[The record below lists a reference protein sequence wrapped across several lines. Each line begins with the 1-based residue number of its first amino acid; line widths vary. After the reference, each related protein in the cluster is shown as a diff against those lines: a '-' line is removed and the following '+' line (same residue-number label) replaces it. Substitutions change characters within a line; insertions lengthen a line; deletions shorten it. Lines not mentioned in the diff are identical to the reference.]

1 MKKVILF
8 VALLCCALSGFA
20 EKKSLEL
27 TREDL
32 PNKRTLV
39 QSPTASIEDG
49 LLTIEYP
56 SSTTFSVSIVN
67 NAGEV
72 VYTGTYS
79 AEMAILTLSNLS
91 AGEYTLVIKD
101 GSYAYSGGFDVE

>member
-8 VALLCCALSGFA
+8 AALLCCALSGFA
-20 EKKSLEL
+20 EKNHIKIEIDDQPLE
-27 TREDL
+27 
-32 PNKRTLV
+32 RTLV
-39 QSPTASIEDG
+39 QSPTASIEEN
-49 LLTIEYP
+49 LLTIEFP
-56 SSTTFSVSIVN
+56 SSTTFSVSIVS

-72 VYTGTYS
+72 VYSGTYS

-101 GSYAYSGGFDVE
+101 GNYTYSGEFDVE

>member
-8 VALLCCALSGFA
+8 AALLCSALSGFA
-20 EKKSLEL
+20 EKKPIRIEIDDQPLG
-27 TREDL
+27 
-32 PNKRTLV
+32 RTEIQL
-39 QSPTASIEDG
+39 PTASIEEN
-49 LLTIEYP
+49 LLTIEFP
-56 SSTTFSVSIVN
+56 SSTTFSVSIVS

-72 VYTGTYS
+72 VYSGTYS

-101 GSYAYSGGFDVE
+101 GSHAYSGEFQKR

>member
-8 VALLCCALSGFA
+8 AALLCCALSGFA
-20 EKKSLEL
+20 EEKPLEL
-27 TREDL
+27 KKNDL
-32 PNKRTLV
+32 PDERTLV
-39 QSPTASIEDG
+39 QSPTASIEED

-56 SSTTFSVSIVN
+56 SSATFNVSILN
-67 NAGEV
+67 NTGEV
-72 VYTGTYS
+72 VYSGTYS

-101 GSYAYSGGFDVE
+101 GNYTYSGEFDVE